1 MLQIVKRAG
10 DKRLTQSDNQQQE
23 PYRGKRGSLQNDG
36 KVAMQKVDFLVIE
49 SDPARAEAISSAL
62 FFLGYRPQLGS
73 ECEDVSA
80 ETHAWRAVFV
90 GNAESE
96 VELDRQL
103 ALLGDATKQV
113 PMVVAEDSAWRERF
127 AKASSSFATRMATLA
142 FPLRY
147 ARMAETLRNL
157 YAHLLGG
164 RSAALRFVG
173 NSTPMLQVNTL
184 IRQVA
189 PFDSSVLVLG
199 ESGTGKEMVARS
211 IHEHSPRRDKPFVAI
226 NCGAIPADLLES
238 ELFGHEKGAFTG
250 AIAARKGRFEL
261 AEGGTLFLGEIGDM
275 SLPMQVKLLRVL
287 QERVYERVG
296 GTKTQR
302 CDVRIIAAT
311 HRNLE
316 RAIDEGK
323 FREDLFYRLSVFPLE
338 LPSLRERLEDLPVL
352 IDEFNQRLAR
362 RGLGNVRFSTSA
374 IQALAEYAWP
384 GNVRELANL
393 VERMAILCP
402 HAEVRASEL
411 PAKYRGAHGM
421 DDSQGAG
428 LIALMNNAVPAP
440 TAAQVLP
447 LASAA
452 TALLPEEGIDLKDHL
467 ADIEVGLIRQAL
479 DASGGVV
486 AHAARLLHVQR
497 TTLVEKLRKYGLQ
510 AAGLAA

>member
-1 MLQIVKRAG
+1 
-10 DKRLTQSDNQQQE
+10 
-23 PYRGKRGSLQNDG
+23 
-36 KVAMQKVDFLVIE
+36 MQKYDFLVIE
-49 SDPARAEAISSAL
+49 SDPARAEAVCSAL
-62 FFLGYRPQLGS
+62 YFLGYRPQLAATCG
-73 ECEDVSA
+73 EVTE
-80 ETHAWRAVFV
+80 ETHAWRAVYV
-90 GNAESE
+90 GGAASEAELE
-96 VELDRQL
+96 RRM
-103 ALLGDATKQV
+103 ALLGDAAKQV
-113 PMVVAEDSAWRERF
+113 PLVVAEDSAWRERF
-127 AKASSSFATRMATLA
+127 VKASSAFATRMATLA

-147 ARMAETLRNL
+147 ARLAETLRNL

-261 AEGGTLFLGEIGDM
+261 AEGGTLFLDEIGDM

-296 GTKTQR
+296 GSKTQR

-323 FREDLFYRLSVFPLE
+323 FREDLYYRLSVFPLE
-338 LPSLRERLEDLPVL
+338 LPGLRERLEDLPVL

-362 RGLGNVRFSTSA
+362 RGLGTVRFSTSA
-374 IQALAEYAWP
+374 LHALAGYAWP

-411 PAKYRGAHGM
+411 PAKYRGAHGAE
-421 DDSQGAG
+421 DSQGAG
-428 LIALMNNAVPAP
+428 LIALMNNATPAP
-440 TAAQVLP
+440 AASVQVVP
-447 LASAA
+447 PASAA
-452 TALLPEEGIDLKDHL
+452 AHLLPEEGIDLKDHL
-467 ADIEVGLIRQAL
+467 ADVEVGLIRQAL
-479 DASGGVV
+479 DVSGGVV

-510 AAGLAA
+510 ASGIAA